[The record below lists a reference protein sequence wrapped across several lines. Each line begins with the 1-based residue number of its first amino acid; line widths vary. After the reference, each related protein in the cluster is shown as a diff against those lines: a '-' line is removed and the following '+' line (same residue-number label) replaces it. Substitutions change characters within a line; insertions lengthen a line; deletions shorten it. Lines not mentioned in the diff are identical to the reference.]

1 MLWGL
6 PCQGGPWGAL
16 ECQPSHYL
24 PILSTGF
31 LVLFKSL
38 QPTSFLR
45 RPPKASAETITLSQ
59 ATWVA
64 VYFAAISKLRFC
76 FGCVYRERRDEEMDS
91 GPGQTRILLSLLFIS
106 AMGTTRPTEKPS
118 GAQKGC
124 RESMR
129 FPQTA
134 TRCLFSSTKSSALS
148 AKDSPASLVS
158 DSRPPPHACSQP
170 FTADGFVVHSPILSR
185 RSF

>member
-1 MLWGL
+1 MGPGAPWNVNL
-6 PCQGGPWGAL
+6 PTTFQFCRQGFWFSLKVCSPHL
-16 ECQPSHYL
+16 FSEDHQKHQQRPS
-24 PILSTGF
+24 
-31 LVLFKSL
+31 
-38 QPTSFLR
+38 
-45 RPPKASAETITLSQ
+45 LSQ

-91 GPGQTRILLSLLFIS
+91 GPGQTRILHSLLFIS

-170 FTADGFVVHSPILSR
+170 FTADGFVVHSPIPSR